1 MNRKV
6 LEGIQNFRPKSRRVV
21 MEKLKTLQEDP
32 FPGSGSDKERLYV
45 QGREDTYRLHI
56 RRTFT
61 AFYRIY
67 AVEKEVHVPAVM
79 PIEQAHRRYGR
90 F

>member
-1 MNRKV
+1 
-6 LEGIQNFRPKSRRVV
+6 

-45 QGREDTYRLHI
+45 QGDTYRLHI
-56 RRTFT
+56 SHTFT

-67 AVEKEVHVPAVM
+67 EAEKEVHVLAVM
-79 PIEQAHRRYGR
+79 PIEQAHRWYGR

>member
-1 MNRKV
+1 
-6 LEGIQNFRPKSRRVV
+6 

-45 QGREDTYRLHI
+45 QGRKDTYRLHI
-56 RRTFT
+56 GHTFT
-61 AFYRIY
+61 TFYHIHE
-67 AVEKEVHVPAVM
+67 AEKEVHILAVV
-79 PIEQAHRRYGR
+79 PIEQAHKWYGR

>member
-1 MNRKV
+1 
-6 LEGIQNFRPKSRRVV
+6 

-32 FPGSGSDKERLYV
+32 FPGSGSDKERLHV
-45 QGREDTYRLHI
+45 QGRRDTYRLHI
-56 RRTFT
+56 SHTFT

-67 AVEKEVHVPAVM
+67 EMEKKVHILAVM
-79 PIEQAHRRYGR
+79 PTEQAHKWYGR

>member
-1 MNRKV
+1 
-6 LEGIQNFRPKSRRVV
+6 

-56 RRTFT
+56 SHTFT

-67 AVEKEVHVPAVM
+67 EAEKEVHVLAVM
-79 PIEQAHRRYGR
+79 PIEQAHRWYGR

>member
-1 MNRKV
+1 
-6 LEGIQNFRPKSRRVV
+6 

-45 QGREDTYRLHI
+45 QGREDTYRLHT
-56 RRTFT
+56 RQTLT
-61 AFYRIY
+61 AFYRIH
-67 AVEKEVHVPAVM
+67 AAENEVHVLAVM
-79 PIEQAHRRYGR
+79 PIEQAHRWYGR